1 MLNRAWAVP
10 CCLGA
15 LLGCGAEGAG
25 ASAGLGLGSLEQA
38 FINGD
43 DDRLEYFE
51 LDDPA
56 AQVLMEQSV
65 VALVPDLLV
74 RPLARGNLEL
84 VSTWGENHGLCAGE
98 PFGDQP
104 AAAFCTG
111 VLVDW
116 DLVLTS
122 GHCVDVFPLS
132 RFRAVFGFYFR
143 EPGELAL
150 TSDDVY
156 GVAQVLLARDETTP
170 DNERLDYAWLR
181 LAEPVSSPHSPV
193 GVRAR
198 SLDLADGDAIIA
210 INAGGGVPFKHDGG
224 GRIRDRRGDVNDY
237 FVADTDTS
245 EGSSGGPAFD
255 EQLKLVG
262 TLARGAPDYV
272 ATEEGCV
279 RTDRESNPLL
289 AREQFTYA
297 FRSVEGLCEVD
308 PDRWFCDTSCEDCEV
323 PPPPPSASSD
333 NGCSFAGPR
342 SERTSA
348 AGAGLLMLALAA
360 CMRRRCR
367 RSA

>member
-1 MLNRAWAVP
+1 MVRHACAVP
-10 CCLGA
+10 CCLVA

-25 ASAGLGLGSLEQA
+25 ASSGLELGSLEQA

-56 AQVLMEQSV
+56 ARELMEQSV
-65 VALVPDLLV
+65 VALVPDVLV
-74 RPLARGNLEL
+74 RPLARGNLER
-84 VSTWGENHGLCAGE
+84 VSTWGENHGLCEGE
-98 PFGDQP
+98 PFVDQP
-104 AAAFCTG
+104 AAAFCSG

-132 RFRAVFGFYFR
+132 QFRAVFGFYFR
-143 EPGELAL
+143 QPGELAL

-156 GVAQVLLARDETTP
+156 SVAEVLLARDETTAER
-170 DNERLDYAWLR
+170 ERLDYAWLR
-181 LAEPVSSPHSPV
+181 LAEPVSSPHFPAV
-193 GVRAR
+193 IRAR
-198 SLDLADGDAIIA
+198 SSDVADGDAIVA
-210 INAGGGVPFKHDGG
+210 INAGGGVPFKLDGG
-224 GRIRDRRGDVNDY
+224 GRIRDRRSNVNDY

-255 EQLKLVG
+255 DALKLVG

-279 RTDRESNPLL
+279 RTDRELDPAL

-297 FRSVEGLCEVD
+297 FRSLEGLCEVE
-308 PDRWFCDTSCEDCEV
+308 PDRWLCDTSCEDCGV
-323 PPPPPSASSD
+323 PPPPSDAFEDGCALAPKRSGSS
-333 NGCSFAGPR
+333 G
-342 SERTSA
+342 A
-348 AGAGLLMLALAA
+348 AGAGLLALALAA
-360 CMRRRCR
+360 LGSRRRR
-367 RSA
+367 AAR